1 MHPRRIEPTVSAKAV
16 SSTHTPSR
24 ATDSVARRA
33 RATGV
38 TACCARSSG
47 RARALRNRS
56 IQKVQALPTNHPT
69 DQPTNQPAS
78 QPAEQ
83 KERVNCQRQDCKFYA
98 HTTQGHGFCCK
109 GCRLNGSHGTLCQQ
123 QRQVEL
129 KQPLPVLQNLPS
141 SYAPSLFS
149 GHRVEWQPSLL
160 FGARAMGTDE
170 KKMTG
175 TETMHIEAY
184 GGQLFASF
192 GMWMS
197 PAFVK
202 KQFDRIQ
209 PCIARLDRAGG
220 KWVVDMQGQ
229 HSSRFATRISCLKTI
244 TWTRDY
250 KGQVLNPPV
259 QQLVAMYGLAA
270 RGNFMLFRDDKNK
283 SAPGAQHAWHEV
295 RYSVPKDFR
304 GESVARAC
312 TVYRD
317 SVTGV
322 ERLFALHDYS
332 GVMSGCYDPSSKNPG
347 HVVWDKA
354 SEKLDLS
361 LVGNPRALQI
371 RPLALVVSGGRLY
384 LSSGAWILRRVDG
397 QKPVWKVVLDVTKM
411 RSKDGEL
418 KDAVGGLRGMTA
430 VPSLSGTGSSLL
442 FCWTPNGQSVGYI
455 LRCGLHPGRRPAGR
469 HCGRV
474 LYPIPGERVHET
486 D

>member
-1 MHPRRIEPTVSAKAV
+1 MPEAAAEQGHYGTEASKRFKP
-16 SSTHTPSR
+16 
-24 ATDSVARRA
+24 
-33 RATGV
+33 
-38 TACCARSSG
+38 C
-47 RARALRNRS
+47 
-56 IQKVQALPTNHPT
+56 
-69 DQPTNQPAS
+69 QPTNQPAS

-455 LRCGLHPGRRPAGR
+455 LRTSPRKATRRATLWKSALSNPWR
-469 HCGRV
+469 KSTRNR
-474 LYPIPGERVHET
+474 LISITSWRRT
-486 D
+486 TT